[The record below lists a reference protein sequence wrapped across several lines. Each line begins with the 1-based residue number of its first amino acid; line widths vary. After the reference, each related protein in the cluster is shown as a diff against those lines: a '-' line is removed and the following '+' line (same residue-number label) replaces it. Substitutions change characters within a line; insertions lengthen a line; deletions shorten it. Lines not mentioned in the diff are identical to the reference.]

1 MFYILLAMIT
11 HLQGKTS
18 SKFSILA
25 RVSKAKREFGIYSFK
40 FRAKNHSFV
49 QRDEIHIFQMHAAW
63 HALGDF
69 AHR

>member
-1 MFYILLAMIT
+1 MFYILLAMMA

-18 SKFSILA
+18 AKFSILA
-25 RVSKAKREFGIYSFK
+25 RVSKAKRKFRIYSFK
-40 FRAKNHSFV
+40 FRAKNHSLM

>member
-1 MFYILLAMIT
+1 MFYILLAMMA

-18 SKFSILA
+18 AKFSILA
-25 RVSKAKREFGIYSFK
+25 RVSKVNCVNLEFSSFK
-40 FRAKNHSFV
+40 FRAKNHSLM

-69 AHR
+69 AH